1 MIERLIKIMTQLTKA
16 KYSIFNRIFNGK
28 LKCLSRFSAT
38 GVINTLVDFCVF
50 TICESLFG
58 IYYTLSQVLGYSF
71 GIINSFILNKKWTF
85 ESETSN
91 KKVYRELIQFIVVN
105 ICSLV
110 TTVLCMKFL
119 VNTFSIN
126 VYISKVMVTLIAQ
139 VINFSLYKF
148 WVFS

>member
-1 MIERLIKIMTQLTKA
+1 MTQLTKA

-71 GIINSFILNKKWTF
+71 GIINTK
-85 ESETSN
+85 
-91 KKVYRELIQFIVVN
+91 
-105 ICSLV
+105 
-110 TTVLCMKFL
+110 
-119 VNTFSIN
+119 
-126 VYISKVMVTLIAQ
+126 
-139 VINFSLYKF
+139 
-148 WVFS
+148 

>member
-1 MIERLIKIMTQLTKA
+1 MTQLTKA